1 MDPSSN
7 LYSALLGRLRTS
19 NPSAYNTFLSCKS
32 YGKSA
37 DQVINEL
44 LEA

>member
-1 MDPSSN
+1 MDPSSI
-7 LYSALLGRLRTS
+7 LCSALLGRLRTS
-19 NPSAYNTFLSCKS
+19 NPSAYNTFLNCKS
-32 YGKSA
+32 SGKSA